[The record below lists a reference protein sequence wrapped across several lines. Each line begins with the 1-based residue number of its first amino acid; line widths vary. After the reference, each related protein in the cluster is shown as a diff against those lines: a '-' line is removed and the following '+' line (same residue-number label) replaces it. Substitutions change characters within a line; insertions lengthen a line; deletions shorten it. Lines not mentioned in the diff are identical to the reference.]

1 MSTSWPLRSLDGL
14 QIPTKILQRRW
25 RWGFLQHGRILLHFD
40 SVFHKRLLGV
50 KQVFIQG
57 KCQQLISRPGFVGWA
72 DGLQEQQTED
82 LNAGL
87 QRSSPDGP
95 RRGERVRKPNVRVQ
109 GPRVEGVSVDIL

>member
-1 MSTSWPLRSLDGL
+1 MAVGFPATWEDFAPLRQRFPQAPAWPLE
-14 QIPTKILQRRW
+14 I
-25 RWGFLQHGRILLHFD
+25 
-40 SVFHKRLLGV
+40 
-50 KQVFIQG
+50 KQVLIQG
-57 KCQQLISRPGFVGWA
+57 KCQQLFSRPGFAGWA

-82 LNAGL
+82 LNAGF